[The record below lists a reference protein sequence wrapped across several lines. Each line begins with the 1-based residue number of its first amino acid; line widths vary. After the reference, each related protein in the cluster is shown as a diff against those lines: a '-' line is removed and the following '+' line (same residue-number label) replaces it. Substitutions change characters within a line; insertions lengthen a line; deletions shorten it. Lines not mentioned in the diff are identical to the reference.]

1 MISRARDSQAMK
13 KINEGGGKICEKE
26 FVKKLVERRQSLEKF
41 RRAITAHSSDR
52 EGILFEIGI
61 DKR

>member
-1 MISRARDSQAMK
+1 MK

-26 FVKKLVERRQSLEKF
+26 FVKKLVERRQSLGKF